1 MGSSP
6 AWRPDSSFIRDDP
19 IADTLPSP
27 FTTTISS
34 SPSTMLRTALAKPVL
49 AASRT
54 RAAALAARPVLA
66 RGYHE
71 KVISHYE
78 KPRNVSRPNPA
89 LGLRAH
95 SYLITLR
102 LRLQV
107 GSLPKN
113 APDVG
118 TGLVGAPA

>member
-1 MGSSP
+1 
-6 AWRPDSSFIRDDP
+6 
-19 IADTLPSP
+19 
-27 FTTTISS
+27 
-34 SPSTMLRTALAKPVL
+34 MLRSALTKTVL
-49 AASRT
+49 NANARGASR
-54 RAAALAARPVLA
+54 AVQPVLA

-78 KPRNVSRPNPA
+78 KPRNVSRAPESGPPN
-89 LGLRAH
+89 
-95 SYLITLR
+95 TLSDNSAAV
-102 LRLQV
+102 LQV